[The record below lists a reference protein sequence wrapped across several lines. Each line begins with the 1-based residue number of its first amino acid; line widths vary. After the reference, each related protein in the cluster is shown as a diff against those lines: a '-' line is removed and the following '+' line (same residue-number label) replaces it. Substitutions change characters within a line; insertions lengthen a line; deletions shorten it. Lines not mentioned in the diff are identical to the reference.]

1 MLIMFYIVPER
12 MIVPFHEKS
21 AWIMSLALLLGGVV
35 YFGIVASLSAEL
47 GRLAPPNVPVVV
59 VYTVVLVIVS
69 IIGHTLIAL
78 LSPKDASSAYDE
90 RERRIVDR
98 AGNLSGYVFG
108 AGVLLSL
115 ALYLFSYDGN
125 LLFYAVFASLMLG
138 QLAEYVA
145 QILLFRGTV

>member
-1 MLIMFYIVPER
+1 MLIMFYISPER
-12 MIVPFHEKS
+12 MIVAFHEKS
-21 AWIMSLALLLGGVV
+21 AWIMSLALLLGGAV

-59 VYTVVLVIVS
+59 VYTVVLVILA
-69 IIGHTLIAL
+69 IIGHALVAL
-78 LSPKDASSAYDE
+78 LSPRDANSAYDE

-98 AGNLSGYVFG
+98 AGDLSGYVFG
-108 AGVLLSL
+108 SGVLLSL
-115 ALYLFSYDGN
+115 ALYLFTYDGN

-145 QILLFRGTV
+145 QILLFRSTV